1 MEVLIIAIR
10 KKILQKARK
19 KVVQMGKEEEVLPLF
34 AINMILYLENH
45 KKPKKIFKQLKL
57 GASEQGCNM

>member
-1 MEVLIIAIR
+1 
-10 KKILQKARK
+10 
-19 KVVQMGKEEEVLPLF
+19 MGKEEVVLPLF